1 MPRSKLENIGIPSL
15 DDVFMSDRKREED
28 NAEKIMNIPI
38 EDIIDFPNHPFK
50 VKEDDEMLELVDSVS
65 RVGIISPAIV
75 RPKENG

>member
-1 MPRSKLENIGIPSL
+1 
-15 DDVFMSDRKREED
+15 MSDRKREED